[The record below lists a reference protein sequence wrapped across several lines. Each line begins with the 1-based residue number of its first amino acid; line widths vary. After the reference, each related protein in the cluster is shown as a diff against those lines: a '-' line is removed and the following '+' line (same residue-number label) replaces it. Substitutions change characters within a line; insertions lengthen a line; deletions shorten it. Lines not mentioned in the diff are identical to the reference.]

1 MNMLCVIFYINSYDK
16 INNTQKKLFLDWH
29 GPGVTKAYGQHEG
42 NHQMENDK
50 DMLRP
55 EITAIKLP
63 WRNESKNNPILITE
77 NVLFSDQ
84 YVNTW
89 S

>member
-1 MNMLCVIFYINSYDK
+1 
-16 INNTQKKLFLDWH
+16 
-29 GPGVTKAYGQHEG
+29 
-42 NHQMENDK
+42 MENDK

-55 EITAIKLP
+55 EITAIKSS
-63 WRNESKNNPILITE
+63 WRDESKNNPILITE

-84 YVNTW
+84 YVNTVFVIP